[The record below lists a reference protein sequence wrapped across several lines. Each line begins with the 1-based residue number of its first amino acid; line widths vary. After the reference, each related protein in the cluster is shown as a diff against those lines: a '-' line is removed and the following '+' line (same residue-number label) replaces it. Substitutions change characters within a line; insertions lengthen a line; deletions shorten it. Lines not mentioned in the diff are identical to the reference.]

1 MTSERKDYIV
11 VCKYLYKIGISS
23 LLFGAL
29 FLNSGCS
36 APQLPTYPVKQI
48 DHYQHTLFRDG
59 LQIAVDPM
67 FDSQENNTYFGVDL
81 FQENILPVFV
91 MVKNLNSNGSIVVHK
106 NKISLNGLTNDHMEV
121 NDEVNIVDASNAMAL
136 NEASAFLGSTP
147 LMLVALSQVSDL
159 AEIKRNFKT
168 KAFQTQTL
176 STGKQSCG
184 FVYFRLPEK
193 IKNVEKLSI
202 RIEMMNL
209 QEKSNQIYQIPF
221 VWKGKKNDK
230 I

>member
-1 MTSERKDYIV
+1 MILLFTNI
-11 VCKYLYKIGISS
+11 LYKIGISS
-23 LLFGAL
+23 LLLGAL
-29 FLNSGCS
+29 FLSSGCS
-36 APQLPTYPVKQI
+36 APQLPTYPARQI
-48 DHYQHTLFRDG
+48 DHYQHTLFKDG
-59 LQIAVDPM
+59 LQMAVDPM
-67 FDSQENNTYFGVDL
+67 FGSQENNTYFGVDL

-106 NKISLNGLTNDHMEV
+106 NKISLNGLANDHMEV
-121 NDEVNIVDASNAMAL
+121 NDKVDVVDASNAMAL

-147 LMLVALSQVSDL
+147 LMLVALSRVSDL

-176 STGKQSCG
+176 SVGKQSCG

-193 IKNVEKLSI
+193 IETAEKLSI
-202 RIEMMNL
+202 SIEMMNL

-221 VWKGKKNDK
+221 AWKGEKNDK